1 MSEALYFQETSAGIF
16 IKAVGHI
23 TAALSVDLKA
33 MVTERLEQTP
43 VPLELFADLSECTYM
58 DSTFMGLLVGFHKKL
73 KSLTGRS
80 LTLWNPSREC
90 EKLLQGLGIWKLMR
104 LVEGRLDSGE
114 PDFWKL
120 VTKTQDPSPEILLGA
135 HQNLSEISTENA
147 KKFSVL
153 ESILKDQ
160 IHKEE
165 E

>member
-23 TAALSVDLKA
+23 TASISVDLKA
-33 MVTERLEQTP
+33 LVTERLEKPP

-73 KSLTGRS
+73 KTLTGKS

-104 LVEGRLDSGE
+104 LFEGHLDSGE

-135 HQNLSEISTENA
+135 HQELSEISPENA
-147 KKFSVL
+147 QKFSVL
-153 ESILKDQ
+153 ESILKEQ
-160 IHKEE
+160 IHKDRK
-165 E
+165 